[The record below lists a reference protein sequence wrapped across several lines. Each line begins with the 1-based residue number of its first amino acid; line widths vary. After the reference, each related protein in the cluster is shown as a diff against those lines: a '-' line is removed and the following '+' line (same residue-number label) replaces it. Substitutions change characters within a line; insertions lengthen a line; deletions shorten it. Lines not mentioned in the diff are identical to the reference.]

1 MDYLNVASRSLFF
14 ARRQG
19 RANVHGKRVLD
30 RTVRGFVNL
39 SETAEVLA
47 AVAALEKEQR
57 PMALATIVSVEGS
70 TYRRPGAR
78 LLVPDE
84 GEGIGNLSGGCLEGQ
99 VTEIGRDVMKSGEC
113 RLEFYDL
120 TADDEV
126 VWGWGLGCN
135 GAIEVFIEP
144 VANAL
149 DSAAALGEA
158 ITDERSLA
166 VATVIESSLEGV
178 APGAR
183 VLVYPAGETRGSLGE
198 GSLTSKATVA
208 AAEMLDSGTTE
219 VVEIETAEG
228 SARVFIESL
237 TPPLRLVVCGAGHDA
252 IPLVRAGAALG
263 WRVDVV
269 DDRASFLDAGRFQGA
284 RNFIECEPAQ
294 ISERAEIDERSYV
307 VVMSHNFLRDRDY
320 LRSLLDSPAAYVG
333 MLGPRARLQRLLD
346 DLESDGVK
354 PGPEQLE
361 RVHGPAGIDLGG
373 EGPEEVAAAIVAEVL
388 AVSRGR
394 PGGFLR
400 ERSGPIH
407 QRPQPTTA

>member
-1 MDYLNVASRSLFF
+1 M
-14 ARRQG
+14 
-19 RANVHGKRVLD
+19 
-30 RTVRGFVNL
+30 NL

>member
-1 MDYLNVASRSLFF
+1 M
-14 ARRQG
+14 
-19 RANVHGKRVLD
+19 
-30 RTVRGFVNL
+30 NL

-57 PMALATIVSVEGS
+57 AMALATIVSVEGS

-183 VLVYPAGETRGSLGE
+183 VLVYPDGETRGSLGE
-198 GSLTSKATVA
+198 GSLTSEATAA

-284 RNFIECEPAQ
+284 RTFIECEPAQ

-307 VVMSHNFLRDRDY
+307 VVMSHNYLRDRDY

-346 DLESDGVK
+346 DLESDGTK

>member
-1 MDYLNVASRSLFF
+1 M
-14 ARRQG
+14 
-19 RANVHGKRVLD
+19 
-30 RTVRGFVNL
+30 NL

-47 AVAALEKEQR
+47 AVAALEKEER
-57 PMALATIVSVEGS
+57 SMALATIVSVDGS

-113 RLEFYDL
+113 HLEFYDL

-158 ITDERSLA
+158 ITDEQSLA
-166 VATVIESSLEGV
+166 VATVIESSLEGI

-183 VLVYPAGETRGSLGE
+183 VLVYPDGETRGSLGE
-198 GSLTSKATVA
+198 DSLTSEATAA

-219 VVEIETAEG
+219 VVEIETPEG

-307 VVMSHNFLRDRDY
+307 VVMSHNYLRDRDY

-346 DLESDGVK
+346 DLASDGVK

-388 AVSRGR
+388 AVSQGR